1 MPPEPVYFR
10 DAAALRR
17 WFERNAG
24 TATELMVGY
33 MKRAAGVPGITWPE
47 SVDEALCF
55 GWIDGVRKR
64 VDSDR
69 YCIRF
74 SPRRRGSHWS
84 LVNIRRARAL
94 TAAGRMKPAGLAA
107 FRARKAS
114 NTGRA
119 PYEQRAVARPTAA
132 EIKAIRRHAAAWKYY
147 SACPPSYHKMC
158 HWWLQSAKKPETRA
172 RRLKKLIK
180 ACAEGRRLY

>member
-1 MPPEPVYFR
+1 MASTPIYFK
-10 DAAALRR
+10 DAASLRR
-17 WFERNAG
+17 WFEKNAAS
-24 TATELMVGY
+24 ATELVVGY
-33 MKRAAGVPGITWPE
+33 MKRATGVPSVTWPE

-55 GWIDGVRKR
+55 GWIDGVRNR
-64 VDSDR
+64 VDDDR
-69 YCIRF
+69 YRIRF

-84 LVNIRRARAL
+84 LVNIRRVRAL
-94 TAAGRMKPAGLAA
+94 KAAGRVKPAGLAA

-119 PYEQRAVARPTAA
+119 PYEQRAVAKPTAA

-172 RRLKKLIK
+172 RRLKKLIE